1 MAALTINGRVFQLLI
16 DQKRKQKELANF
28 LELNERNIAT
38 WKGRGTDPPAKL
50 AFQIAEFFG
59 VSVEWLLT
67 GKERPHT
74 AFVNNGSVSSNLGQ
88 HYGTLI
94 VRNGGERVL
103 SNECAELVRIYESL
117 GIKQRIS
124 LLNAAFDLEKGRSPA
139 KQN

>member
-1 MAALTINGRVFQLLI
+1 M
-16 DQKRKQKELANF
+16 
-28 LELNERNIAT
+28 ERP
-38 WKGRGTDPPAKL
+38 GDGPPAKL
-50 AFQIAEFFG
+50 VFGIAEFFG

-67 GKERPHT
+67 GEEHPHT
-74 AFVNNGSVSSNLGQ
+74 SFVNNGSVSGNLGQ

-103 SNECAELVRIYESL
+103 SDECAELVRIYESL

-124 LLNAAFDLEKGRSPA
+124 LLNAAFDLEEGGSPA